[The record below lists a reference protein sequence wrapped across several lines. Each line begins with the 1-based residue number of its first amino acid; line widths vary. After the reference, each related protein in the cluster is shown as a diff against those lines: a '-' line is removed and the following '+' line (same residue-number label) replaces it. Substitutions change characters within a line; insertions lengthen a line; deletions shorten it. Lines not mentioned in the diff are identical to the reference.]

1 MAEIPVNRWIQEGGE
16 AQTRYLERFL
26 KLIDSGEDIDGEA
39 RLADAISPRGA
50 QILDAGAGFGR
61 VAAYLAGA
69 GHEVVACEPDPV
81 LVARGRELYPGL
93 RFLEKDILALEPG
106 DGSFDTIVLV
116 GNVLVF
122 AAANTQRQL
131 LDSLRSL
138 LRPEGR
144 ILVGFHLN
152 QGPALNYPYPIA
164 DFEADVAA
172 VGLQIQS
179 RFSSYQLD
187 PSSEDYLVA
196 ILRLAGQGND

>member
-26 KLIDSGEDIDGEA
+26 KLIESGEDIDGEA
-39 RLADAISPRGA
+39 RLADTISPRGA
-50 QILDAGAGFGR
+50 RILDAGAGFGR
-61 VAAYLAGA
+61 VAAYLAAA

-81 LVARGRELYPGL
+81 LVSKGRELYPGL
-93 RFLEKDILALEPG
+93 QFLAKDILSLAPS

-122 AAANTQRQL
+122 AAPNTQRRL
-131 LDSLRSL
+131 LDSLRAR

-144 ILVGFHLN
+144 ILAGFHLN
-152 QGPALNYPYPIA
+152 EGPALNYPYPIT

-179 RFSSYQLD
+179 SFSSYQLD
-187 PSSEDYLVA
+187 PSSDNYLVA
-196 ILRLAGQGND
+196 ILSLSGENND